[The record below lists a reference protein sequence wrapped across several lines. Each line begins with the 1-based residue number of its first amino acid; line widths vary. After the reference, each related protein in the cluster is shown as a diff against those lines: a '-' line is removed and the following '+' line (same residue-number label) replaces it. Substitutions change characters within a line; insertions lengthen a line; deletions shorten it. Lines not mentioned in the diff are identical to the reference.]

1 METEDNKITG
11 RDSYGRIVKGGK
23 TLTTAGARELGS
35 KQKGLVAKRDRLE
48 KLVEQA
54 GFDSVDDC
62 PELMLASL
70 EEIAGG
76 GSKVSSNVNTVLRLL
91 GVYKEPGGTERV
103 RLDPGEKCNSC
114 GRVWWGEPINL
125 GVDALD
131 QLLTILHPVED
142 TDKKR
147 LVGEERTFHD

>member
-103 RLDPGEKCNSC
+103 RLDPGEVCTRC
-114 GRVWWGEPINL
+114 GRNGSAELFGQEVL
-125 GVDALD
+125 H
-131 QLLTILHPVED
+131 QLLKIYSVDTPSKNANTTEAPLAED
-142 TDKKR
+142 TPS
-147 LVGEERTFHD
+147 